1 MKKNIIILLWIIIT
15 ALLIF
20 TFITNKSES
29 TNTNIVNNIKNVL
42 IVEIINKEWLYE
54 FDFQNEIIDNNRWYI
69 IVDTSS
75 NYLGDYTKINNND
88 YLLLNDNYKFTN
100 TYQKDIKMNR
110 YITELYDLNSWYKEI
125 VNLRDRNNN
134 YIQISK
140 LVWYKKNQD

>member
-54 FDFQNEIIDNNRWYI
+54 IDFLNDIIDNNRWYI

>member
-54 FDFQNEIIDNNRWYI
+54 IDFQNEIIDNNRWYI